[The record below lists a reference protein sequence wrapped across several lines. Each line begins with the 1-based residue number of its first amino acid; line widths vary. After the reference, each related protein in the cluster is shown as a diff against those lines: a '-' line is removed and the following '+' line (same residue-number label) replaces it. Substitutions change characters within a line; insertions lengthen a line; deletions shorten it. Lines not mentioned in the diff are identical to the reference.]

1 MRQVLRFVRSQ
12 PDDERLADLPAGS
25 PPFRRGAAV
34 DLALA
39 IEHRINPA
47 QGLRR
52 QHEAVIDP
60 AEVFR
65 SSELAQ
71 VVRVLLRA
79 Q

>member
-1 MRQVLRFVRSQ
+1 MTSGWL
-12 PDDERLADLPAGS
+12 
-25 PPFRRGAAV
+25 